1 MNKSQSYLAII
12 VLAVMSVATANLFG
26 QQADESHP
34 NNETSS
40 GITMAIAVLNP
51 TAGNNVSGTITFAKV
66 ENGIKVVATVSGLTE
81 GKHGFHIHQY
91 GDCSGADGK
100 TAGGHFNPTAMK
112 HSAPTDSI
120 RHVGDIGN
128 IVADAD
134 GNATLEWVD
143 SHMTFEGASSI
154 IGRGV
159 IIHAGEDDLTSQPT
173 GAAGARVAC
182 GVIGIAK
189 AE

>member
-1 MNKSQSYLAII
+1 MNKLQNYLVII
-12 VLAVMSVATANLFG
+12 VIVVISVATSNLFG
-26 QQADESHP
+26 QQADENHLD
-34 NNETSS
+34 NNISS
-40 GITMAIAVLNP
+40 GITNAIAVLYA
-51 TAGNNVSGTITFAKV
+51 TKDNNVSGTITFTKV
-66 ENGIKVVATVSGLTE
+66 KGGIKVVATVTGLTE
-81 GKHGFHIHQY
+81 GKHGFHIHQF

-100 TAGGHFNPTAMK
+100 TAGGHFNPGEMD
-112 HSAPTDSI
+112 HGAPTDSI
-120 RHVGDIGN
+120 RHIGDIGN

-134 GNATLEWVD
+134 GNATLEWID